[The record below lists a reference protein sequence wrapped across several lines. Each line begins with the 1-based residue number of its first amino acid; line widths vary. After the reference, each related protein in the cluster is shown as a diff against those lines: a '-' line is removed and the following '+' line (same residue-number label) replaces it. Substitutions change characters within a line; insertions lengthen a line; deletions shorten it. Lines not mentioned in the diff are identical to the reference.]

1 MSEIIHFFN
10 SIDHAFMRDII
21 LTLSFVICLIIFRI
35 IIRKAILQRTSL
47 PPEVKRRWL
56 GTLRNIAL
64 VIFLLGIVMI
74 WGNQI
79 ENFAVSLV
87 AVAAAF
93 VLATR
98 EMLLCILGSIFRTS
112 TDMCRIGDRIE
123 ISGVK
128 GQIIDMNLFSTILVE
143 STQSCSTKST
153 VGRVVTIPNS
163 MFFSQ
168 AMYNETRL
176 GKFVTL
182 TVHIK
187 LERDDDWQVAEE
199 ILLETSNKIISEYAE
214 KLERNSRTV
223 AHVYALEMP
232 LQHAQVRLM
241 MDDINYVTLHLQLPA
256 PLGKSHQIEQRILR
270 EFLAKMPLTTNYR
283 TFAVRSN

>member
-1 MSEIIHFFN
+1 MSEIVHFFT
-10 SIDHAFMRDII
+10 SIDHSLLRDLI
-21 LTLSFVICLIIFRI
+21 LTIFFVICLIICRAI
-35 IIRKAILQRTSL
+35 VRKAVLQRTSL

-56 GTLRNIAL
+56 GNIRNIAL
-64 VIFLLGIVMI
+64 VILVLGIVLI

-98 EMLLCILGSIFRTS
+98 EMLLCVLGSIFRTS

-123 ISGVK
+123 VNGIK

-143 STQSCSTKST
+143 STQSCAAKST
-153 VGRVVTIPNS
+153 VGRMVTIPNS

-168 AMYNETRL
+168 AIYNETRL
-176 GKFVTL
+176 GKFAIL

-187 LERDDDWQVAEE
+187 LERDDNWQLAEE
-199 ILLETSNKIISEYAE
+199 ILLESSNKIINEYAD
-214 KLERNSRTV
+214 KLERNSQNV
-223 AHVYALEMP
+223 AHIYALEMP
-232 LQHAQVRLM
+232 LQHARVRVIV
-241 MDDINYVTLHLQLPA
+241 DDINYVTLHLQLPA
-256 PLGKSHQIEQRILR
+256 PMGKSHQIEQRILR
-270 EFLAKMPLTTNYR
+270 EYLSKMPLTTNHR
-283 TFAVRSN
+283 TFSNESN